1 MKHTTN
7 STHEDIAPPTI
18 TTPPIRFRL
27 LLFFSTFVGLV
38 VLLLLYFGIIN
49 GASIGDI
56 IKAFFS
62 LVAAPIFALIFPI
75 GLGMFIIP
83 ESDSDVAVIVGYI
96 LYAAI
101 FLLGIFVKGRKAFIF
116 IYLIFI
122 MLLIMNVIGFSKIE
136 IRY

>member
-1 MKHTTN
+1 MTTF
-7 STHEDIAPPTI
+7 S
-18 TTPPIRFRL
+18 IRSRL

-38 VLLLLYFGIIN
+38 VLLLLYFGILN

-56 IKAFFS
+56 IKASFS
-62 LVAAPIFALIFPI
+62 LVVTPIFVLLFPI
-75 GLGMFIIP
+75 GLGLFIIP
-83 ESDSDVAVIVGYI
+83 EADSGVAVIVGHI

-101 FLLGIFVKGRKAFIF
+101 FLLGIFVKSRKAFIF

-122 MLLIMNVIGFSKIE
+122 VLLIMNVIGLSRIE